1 MHYRYYIIFSTF
13 LLLLGACTSAQEVED
28 NTATAVSPTTAPLQ
42 EAPAALPTLLP
53 TATAQV
59 EPDPVE
65 TSYPAPKQAPS
76 RAEDASYPAPP
87 TPLPPPEAYPGGFV
101 WITHPSGLQC
111 EDGALPGFETLEN
124 AVSSLTSVGIKV
136 AVADEVDL
144 VVATVCG
151 GPASKHY
158 RAQIGNDHL
167 QNAISIG
174 WAEAIQ

>member
-1 MHYRYYIIFSTF
+1 MHNRYYIIFSTF
-13 LLLLGACTSAQEVED
+13 LLLLGACTPAPEVED
-28 NTATAVSPTTAPLQ
+28 AATAVSPTTAPLQ

-53 TATAQV
+53 TATVEVEV
-59 EPDPVE
+59 EPDE
-65 TSYPAPKQAPS
+65 AGYPAPKQAPS

-111 EDGALPGFETLEN
+111 EEGTLPGYENLDN
-124 AVSSLTSVGIKV
+124 AVTSLTSAGINV
-136 AVADEVDL
+136 AVADEIEL
-144 VVATVCG
+144 FVATVCG
-151 GPASKHY
+151 GPVSKHY